1 MKIILVFGRKP
12 ISFFL
17 FSLGL
22 LRYMF
27 SPQPT
32 SEAAVPA
39 CTLYKVFNLA
49 KVFSCPWNTRADP
62 PRQIRPN
69 LFWSLK
75 INRGLLIHS
84 ICSIRFSNIRMNQTH
99 RSALS
104 EQIRGGA
111 CGSDWRRLN
120 KKEKNSWPTKKSNE
134 KKASGEGKKPVP
146 QKNEKKPKELIVW
159 WEKNQAHKN
168 RTEKRQVEKGN
179 TPGPQK
185 RKKTN
190 PTVEKK
196 GKKPRQRE
204 TAHG

>member
-1 MKIILVFGRKP
+1 MFLVESP
-12 ISFFL
+12 FL
-17 FSLGL
+17 FSFSVSAYYATCF
-22 LRYMF
+22 RP
-27 SPQPT
+27 SPQVKLQSQLVHSTKSST
-32 SEAAVPA
+32 SRK
-39 CTLYKVFNLA
+39 Y
-49 KVFSCPWNTRADP
+49 SQCPWNTRADP